1 MEQLLSFAIYLMTIT
16 GITFMLAVSLDLQIG
31 GCGLVNFGQVVFL
44 AVGAYTTAIAISWGA
59 GPAPAVAYSVLASA
73 VFGVLMSIEPAMAA
87 LAAFVIL
94 GERLAPRQ
102 LAGIVLVCLA
112 SAGATLTRRRPEVSR
127 PTA

>member
-59 GPAPAVAYSVLASA
+59 GPAPVAYSVLASA
-73 VFGVLMSIEPAMAA
+73 V
-87 LAAFVIL
+87 
-94 GERLAPRQ
+94 
-102 LAGIVLVCLA
+102 
-112 SAGATLTRRRPEVSR
+112 SAC
-127 PTA
+127 